1 MKYLRA
7 LLNIKFLTNLSKEDV
22 GNLKN
27 YLNLRQENMDNLK
40 NYIKIDFCSIRT
52 DIGELVIVYNIFNYS
67 IFDVKLHK
75 FIEKKVELSGGSGD
89 KSTELKT
96 DEYKEI
102 KTIQKQTAGVIEVQR
117 KLQPNEISEI
127 NRRIKECKEKDKP
140 IMINVILYVYIECKY
155 VKEPIELR
163 DFRVPAQVLWRIP
176 HTELLN
182 LQSINTTEV

>member
-7 LLNIKFLTNLSKEDV
+7 LLNINFLA
-22 GNLKN
+22 
-27 YLNLRQENMDNLK
+27 NLRKENINNLK

-52 DIGELVIVYNIFNYS
+52 DNGELVIAYNIFNFS

-75 FIEKKVELSGGSGD
+75 FIEKKVELSGESGD
-89 KSTELKT
+89 NSTELKT

-102 KTIQKQTAGVIEVQR
+102 KPIQKQTAGVIEVKR
-117 KLQPNEISEI
+117 KLRPNEISEI

-140 IMINVILYVYIECKY
+140 LMINVILYVYIECKY

-163 DFRVPAQVLWRIP
+163 DFRVPSQVPSRIP
-176 HTELLN
+176 HTELLK